1 MIKDLE
7 DLDDEYQ
14 MIARNVLK
22 KISSGQAQSKDLAAY
37 VVAYRVLGFDQEFA
51 SFCMSELM
59 RRRYLGEEF
68 EFERFIEEKSKEL
81 EIPPL
86 LEPMNVASFGLK
98 ALIGLKL

>member
-7 DLDDEYQ
+7 ELDDEYQ
-14 MIARNVLK
+14 MICRNIMK
-22 KISSGQAQSKDLAAY
+22 KISTMQAQSKDLAAH

-68 EFERFIEEKSKEL
+68 DFEKFIEDTAKEL
-81 EIPPL
+81 EIPPP
-86 LEPMNVASFGLK
+86 LEPMNVSAFGLK
-98 ALIGLKL
+98 ALIGLKI